1 MASATRSAA
10 ISTDREIFAR
20 DGCIPLT
27 TMTNATRPEPE
38 PDSDQVTQAVSV
50 GLCFTMA
57 AVLLLVL
64 ALVP

>member
-1 MASATRSAA
+1 M
-10 ISTDREIFAR
+10 
-20 DGCIPLT
+20 
-27 TMTNATRPEPE
+27 RPEPE
-38 PDSDQVTQAVSV
+38 PDRDQVTQAVSV